1 MWNFSKNNKTSE
13 VGYDLNPIFQGKGIM
28 NEALKSVVDFGFSKL
43 NLNKIEEFTHKENE
57 SSKRLLKKI
66 DSSLL
71 KTEKMKTIL
80 IT

>member
-13 VGYDLNPIFQGKGIM
+13 VGYDLNPIFQRKGIM

-57 SSKRLLKKI
+57 SSLKAKFKLTYKFQI
-66 DSSLL
+66 DFLSIKLN
-71 KTEKMKTIL
+71 I
-80 IT
+80 